1 MERELVP
8 NKEIDRH
15 TTLSELQK
23 MLRINPDVFG
33 DQLHVIKEAVE
44 DAEAE
49 IKEMGQLSQGTAEDL
64 DNLHRPFKSCF
75 LR

>member
-1 MERELVP
+1 MP